1 MENDHSAYKKSTK
14 TMNALKEINHIDIQF
29 QTKALMIRYSLIK
42 PYLVDILK
50 GQNLFSITKISALEW
65 HLDN

>member
-1 MENDHSAYKKSTK
+1 
-14 TMNALKEINHIDIQF
+14 MNALKEINHIDIQF